1 MSVPRFIVA
10 GVEPGPALDL
20 VAGALL
26 AGLGEQRSVRPVLI
40 GLDVPLWRLLY
51 KGAAKAPRVVDP
63 ALHSHALAAELY
75 DYWAEKADLVMFVAA
90 RPVLDRWEGVEGS
103 RAVDFAQRL
112 DAPLVLVLDAR
123 DRGATAA
130 AAVCGVQALAKQA
143 DVAGLVVV
151 GGDDSAAGRE
161 LMESLRRDV
170 ALPLRGHI
178 PPQLSEQF
186 VRQRA
191 AATSGVRTLGPKP
204 AQGSEQRLCAE
215 AATYLRLDELE
226 AIATQRGY
234 LPAVRRRV
242 LVPQPA
248 AAGLSLAVA
257 WGPPL
262 EPLALENVDVL
273 QAMGVE
279 LMPLNIARD
288 RELPAG
294 ISGLLMAGQL
304 DEAKLAALAENR
316 ELIGELAAK
325 IGEGLPTMA
334 LGGGALLL
342 LRRLADSHGR
352 SHELVGVVPAEAEL
366 IEWYDRPRYVRVA
379 ATRDNPFDEGEN
391 TLYELFDLEFLM
403 LEQESFAYRVE
414 TAGDE
419 SQAEGFAVH
428 RCLASSLYPS
438 FALCPAM
445 AERFVA
451 AMRLGGQWH

>member
-20 VAGALL
+20 VAGALV
-26 AGLGEQRSVRPVLI
+26 AGLGEQHAVRPVLI
-40 GLDVPLWRLLY
+40 GLDLPLWRLLY
-51 KGAAKAPRVVDP
+51 KTAAKAPRVVDP

-75 DYWAEKADLVMFVAA
+75 DYWAEKVDLVLFVAA
-90 RPVLDRWEGVEGS
+90 RPVLDRWEGVDGS
-103 RAVDFAQRL
+103 RAIDFAERL

-130 AAVCGVQALAKQA
+130 AAVCGVRALATRA
-143 DVAGLVVV
+143 EVAGLVVV

-186 VRQRA
+186 VRQRVA
-191 AATSGVRTLGPKP
+191 AASGVRTLGPKP
-204 AQGSEQRLCAE
+204 AQGSEQRLCEE

-226 AIATQRGY
+226 AIASQRGY
-234 LPAVRRRV
+234 LPSVRRRV

-279 LMPLNIARD
+279 LMPLNISRD
-288 RELPAG
+288 RELPQG
-294 ISGLLMAGQL
+294 ISGLLITGQL

-316 ELIGELAAK
+316 ELVGELAAK

-334 LGGGALLL
+334 IGGGALLL
-342 LRRLADSHGR
+342 LRRLADSRGR
-352 SHELVGVVPAEAEL
+352 SHELVGIVPAEAEL

-379 ATRDNPFDEGEN
+379 ATRENPFDEGEN

-414 TAGDE
+414 TGGDE

-438 FALCPAM
+438 LALCPAM